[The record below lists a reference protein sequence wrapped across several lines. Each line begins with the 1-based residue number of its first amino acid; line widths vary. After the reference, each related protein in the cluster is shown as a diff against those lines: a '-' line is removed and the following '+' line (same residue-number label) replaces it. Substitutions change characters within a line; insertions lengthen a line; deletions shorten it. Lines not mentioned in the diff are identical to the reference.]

1 MFMVFVCLCAVTVKV
16 FGQCVNDNVL
26 SGAALTP
33 TCSGTTPVPCV
44 QGGQYAL
51 VNVVAGNQYTFSTCG
66 TTFDTQ
72 ITLYNNT
79 GGASLGYND
88 DFCGLQSTVSWTATF
103 TGQIRVLVDAY
114 PCGTNSTCSTLNIG
128 CTAPPTGT
136 DCVYVLSMN
145 DSFGD
150 GWGTSYVGVSIN
162 GGPYTNYTVATLTN
176 QVFIGVNVGD
186 NIVLNYNNS
195 DFFQNEISYSLQL
208 QGAGLFNS
216 GTPPAAGISYVGI
229 VDCVQ
234 PPPAQE
240 DCLGAITICSDV
252 VIANNTTNTGNI
264 VDINS
269 TNAGCLDFIEN
280 QGTWYTFSPSV
291 GGDLGFSIA
300 PLGPDDYDW
309 AVWGPFPPGTSPAAI
324 CPPAGPPIR
333 CAASGGPATN
343 ASTGSYA
350 TGMGHASFSPPRFA
364 STAISY
370 GLPSTFDNCPLLAP
384 QRCGWVPGMQVTA
397 GQVFLMYI
405 SNWSLSSTGFNLSW
419 TLENSASL
427 DCTVLPVRWIAF
439 EAERKDA
446 GVGLHW
452 TTTLEVDND
461 HFEIERANDGVHFE
475 RIGTVS
481 AVGTSQGASD
491 YDHLDPSPQF
501 GVNYYRLR
509 QVDLDGSYSFSEIK
523 AVEIHHP
530 NSGLIALPNPGSG
543 PVDIR
548 LHGVG
553 PVAFISMLD
562 ATGREVMR
570 TPVTNDRVHF
580 DGSALSSGSYVLR
593 ALTSDG
599 RTIAQGRWMH
609 E

>member
-1 MFMVFVCLCAVTVKV
+1 
-16 FGQCVNDNVL
+16 
-26 SGAALTP
+26 
-33 TCSGTTPVPCV
+33 
-44 QGGQYAL
+44 L
-51 VNVVAGNQYTFSTCG
+51 VNVVAGNVYTISTCG
-66 TTFDTQ
+66 STFDTQ
-72 ITLYNNT
+72 ITLYNNA
-79 GGASLGYND
+79 GGGSIGYND
-88 DFCGLQSTVSWTATF
+88 DDCGLQSTVTWTATF

-114 PCGTNSTCSTLNIG
+114 PCGTNTTCSTLNIG
-128 CTAPPTGT
+128 CSAPPTGT
-136 DCVYVLSMN
+136 DCVYVLTLN

-150 GWGTSYVGVSIN
+150 GWGTSFVGVSIN
-162 GGPYTNYTVATLTN
+162 GGPYTNYTVGATTN

-186 NIVLNYNNS
+186 NVVLNYNNS
-195 DFFQNEISYSLQL
+195 GAFQNENSYTLQL
-208 QGAGLFNS
+208 QGAGLFTS
-216 GTPPAAGISYVGI
+216 GSPPAAGVSYAAT

-280 QGTWYTFSPSV
+280 QGTWYTFSPSI

-309 AVWGPFPPGTSPAAI
+309 AVWGPFPPGTTPSSI

-333 CAASGGPATN
+333 CAASSGPATN

-350 TGMGHASFSPPRFA
+350 TGMGHATFSPPRFA
-364 STAISY
+364 STALSY
-370 GLPSTFDNCPLLAP
+370 GLPSTFDDCPLLAP

-397 GQVFLMYI
+397 GQVYLMYI

-427 DCTVLPVRWIAF
+427 DCTVLPLRWITF
-439 EAERKDA
+439 EAGRTEN

-452 TTTLEVDND
+452 TTTQEVDND
-461 HFEIERANDGVHFE
+461 HFEIERAQDGIHFE
-475 RIGTVS
+475 RIGRVE

-491 YDHLDPSPQF
+491 YHHLDPAPYF

-509 QVDLDGSYSFSEIK
+509 QVDMDGSHSLSRIE
-523 AVEIHHP
+523 AVDVQRP
-530 NSGLIALPNPGSG
+530 NSVIVALPNPGSG
-543 PVDIR
+543 LVEIR
-548 LHGVG
+548 MPDTGSI
-553 PVAFISMLD
+553 AFISILD

-570 TPVTNDRVHF
+570 TSVNSDRVSF
-580 DGSALSSGSYVLR
+580 DGSALSSGSYILR
-593 ALTSDG
+593 AISSG
-599 RTIAQGRWMH
+599 GQPIAQGRWMH
-609 E
+609 D